1 MHVKEKR
8 SHANISLNEIK
19 NIVDYARNANVS
31 DKNHKLLGATFSLLS
46 WQSPEQ
52 KKQVKFFRTFVLCNN
67 CNKI

>member
-1 MHVKEKR
+1 MHLIEKR
-8 SHANISLNEIK
+8 SHINISLNEIK

-52 KKQVKFFRTFVLCNN
+52 KK
-67 CNKI
+67 